1 MYFYLFSNIIYIRM
15 EFIDCCICF
24 ESNKDFE
31 LVSAGCCKGK
41 VCVKCIK
48 QLEQCPQCRKEFF
61 WKDKDEDEDKGI
73 TMTELFEKLIDAN
86 DTIITL
92 QHQNRMKDKII
103 QLSVEKLEGKD
114 KKIEHLM
121 KQIDVLFNKLKEHLE
136 EDINIKDLEEI
147 IKKYNLNII

>member
-1 MYFYLFSNIIYIRM
+1 M

-31 LVSAGCCKGK
+31 LVSAGCCKSK
-41 VCVKCIK
+41 VCIKCIK
-48 QLEQCPQCRKEFF
+48 QLEQCPQCRKNFF
-61 WKDKDEDEDKGI
+61 WNDKDEDKGI
-73 TMTELFEKLIDAN
+73 TMTELFEKLIEAN

-121 KQIDVLFNKLKEHLE
+121 RQIDVLFNKLKEHIE

>member
-1 MYFYLFSNIIYIRM
+1 M

-48 QLEQCPQCRKEFF
+48 KLEQCPQCRKEFF

-73 TMTELFEKLIDAN
+73 TMTELFEKLIEAN
-86 DTIITL
+86 ETIINL
-92 QHQNRMKDKII
+92 QHQIRMKDKII
-103 QLSVEKLEGKD
+103 KLSVEKLEGKD
-114 KKIEHLM
+114 NKIEHLM
-121 KQIDVLFNKLKEHLE
+121 RQIDVLFNKLKEHLE